1 MAERRKFKHF
11 TWADRLQLEAYIK
24 AGKKPREIA
33 EFLHK
38 DVSSIYIE
46 LKRGRYEHLNSDY
59 TTEMR
64 YSPDIAE
71 KKYREHLAAKGAEL
85 KIGKDFKLAQ
95 YIEKKIT
102 VDKYSPE
109 AVLGEIKVKGICFN
123 TTICMKTL
131 YNYIDK
137 GVFLKLTNKNLPIK
151 SNKTKRT
158 YRRIKAKRKSA
169 GISIEMRPKE
179 ILDRKEFGHWEM
191 DCVEGAKRTKK
202 TLLVLSE
209 RKTRNEIVIPIKS
222 KTAACVVSA
231 LNALEKSY
239 KRLFPKV
246 FKTITVDNGVEFS
259 DTVGIEASIFGG
271 QRTSVY
277 YCHPYSSWER
287 GTNENINRMVRRH
300 YPKGTNFERYPNK
313 ELCKLNEWIN
323 EYPRKI
329 FHFHSSQEMFDKELL
344 DIL

>member
-1 MAERRKFKHF
+1 MERRKFKHF

-33 EFLHK
+33 EFLQK

-46 LKRGRYEHLNSDY
+46 LKRGRYEHLNNDY
-59 TTEMR
+59 TTEIR

-85 KIGKDFKLAQ
+85 KIGKDFELAK
-95 YIEKKIT
+95 YIEEKIIT
-102 VDKYSPE
+102 DKYSPA
-109 AVLGEIKVKGICFN
+109 AVLGEIQTKGLSFH

-137 GVFLKLTNKNLPIK
+137 GVFLKLTNKDLPVKPNK
-151 SNKTKRT
+151 SKRT

-169 GISIEMRPKE
+169 GISIEKRPQI
-179 ILDRKEFGHWEM
+179 ILERKEFGHWEM
-191 DCVEGAKRTKK
+191 DCVEGAKRTRK

-209 RKTRNEIVIPIKS
+209 RKTRNEIVIPIKA

-231 LNALEKSY
+231 LNTLEKNY

-259 DTVGIEASIFGG
+259 DCAGIEHSIFGG

-287 GTNENINRMVRRH
+287 GTNENINKMVRRH
-300 YPKGTNFERYPNK
+300 YPKGTNFEKYTNK
-313 ELCKLNEWIN
+313 ELCKLNDWIN
-323 EYPRKI
+323 DYPRKI
-329 FHFHSSQEMFDKELL
+329 FDYHSSQEMFDKELANL
-344 DIL
+344 L

>member
-1 MAERRKFKHF
+1 MQRRKFKHF

-59 TTEMR
+59 TTDIR

-85 KIGKDFKLAQ
+85 KIGKDFELAK
-95 YIEKKIT
+95 YIEKKIV
-102 VDKYSPE
+102 VDKYSPA
-109 AVLGEIKVKGICFN
+109 AVLGEMQAQGISFH
-123 TTICMKTL
+123 TTICVKTL

-137 GVFLKLTNKNLPIK
+137 GVFLKLSNKDLPVK
-151 SNKTKRT
+151 PHKTKRH
-158 YRRIKAKRKSA
+158 YRRVKAKRKSA
-169 GISIEMRPKE
+169 GISIEYRPE
-179 ILDRKEFGHWEM
+179 TILDRKEFGHWEM
-191 DCVEGAKRTKK
+191 DCVEGVKRSKK

-222 KTAACVVSA
+222 KSPSCVVSA
-231 LNALEKSY
+231 LNKLEKNY
-239 KRLFPKV
+239 KRLFSKV

-259 DTVGIEASIFGG
+259 DVVGIETSIFGG

-277 YCHPYSSWER
+277 YCHPYSSCYMLGHNQFSCLAHEVLKCYILFLR
-287 GTNENINRMVRRH
+287 CH
-300 YPKGTNFERYPNK
+300 
-313 ELCKLNEWIN
+313 
-323 EYPRKI
+323 KI
-329 FHFHSSQEMFDKELL
+329 
-344 DIL
+344 

>member
-1 MAERRKFKHF
+1 MKRRKFKHF

-46 LKRGRYEHLNSDY
+46 LKRGKYEHLNSDY
-59 TTEMR
+59 TTEIR

-71 KKYREHLAAKGAEL
+71 KKYREHLAAKGADL
-85 KIGKDFKLAQ
+85 KIGKDFELAK
-95 YIEKKIT
+95 YIEKKIA
-102 VDKYSPE
+102 VDKYSPA
-109 AVLGEIKVKGICFN
+109 AVLGEIQAKGISFN

-137 GVFLKLTNKNLPIK
+137 GVFLKLTNKKLPIK
-151 SNKTKRT
+151 ANKTKRT
-158 YRRIKAKRKSA
+158 YKRIKAKRKSA
-169 GISIEMRPKE
+169 GVSIEMRPKS

-191 DCVEGAKRTKK
+191 DCVEGAKRTRK

-209 RKTRNEIVIPIKS
+209 RKTRNEIVIPIKA
-222 KTAACVVSA
+222 KNAECVVSA
-231 LNALEKSY
+231 LNTLEKGY
-239 KRLFPKV
+239 KGLFPKV

-259 DTVGIEASIFGG
+259 DTAGIETSIFGG
-271 QRTSVY
+271 RRTYVY

-300 YPKGTNFERYPNK
+300 YPKGTNFEEYSDK
-313 ELCKLNEWIN
+313 ELIKLNDWIN
-323 EYPRKI
+323 NYPRKL
-329 FHFHSSQEMFDKELL
+329 FNYHSSQEIFNKEMLN
-344 DIL
+344 IL